1 MALVKVVETMH
12 NTKGLF
18 STLLK
23 IYLQLRNAL
32 VKFLNR
38 KSIIVLNIETKPLIK
53 NGLGKNL
60 IKSYLL
66 IGKTNEDMLYLCFSP
81 FSFLR
86 ASLNKIN

>member
-12 NTKGLF
+12 NTKNLF

-23 IYLQLRNAL
+23 IYSQLTNAL

-38 KSIIVLNIETKPLIK
+38 KSIIVLKIETKPLIK

-66 IGKTNEDMLYLCFSP
+66 IGKTIEDLL
-81 FSFLR
+81 
-86 ASLNKIN
+86 